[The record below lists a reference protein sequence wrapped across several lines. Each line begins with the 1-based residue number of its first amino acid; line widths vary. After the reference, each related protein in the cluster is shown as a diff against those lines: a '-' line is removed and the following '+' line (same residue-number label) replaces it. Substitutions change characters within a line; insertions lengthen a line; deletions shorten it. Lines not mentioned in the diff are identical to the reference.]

1 MIRFS
6 ILMPVYNRE
15 KYVCQAIDSVL
26 AQTFTSYELIVVDD
40 GSTDGTPELLK
51 SYGNRIQLI
60 RQQNRGPEV
69 ARNTGAAV
77 AQGEYVAL
85 LDDDDFL
92 SPTAL
97 DTYDRVIRTFDSPPV
112 IIGAAAFYRD
122 GEPYPFPAPAA
133 GPVEAF
139 KCRDY
144 LSKTVSHS
152 CATSL
157 HVIRKSLYDEIGG
170 FRNSSS
176 QTWWGDTF
184 DFVLKLGTRGP
195 CIVIQK
201 PATVAYRIHATN
213 SIKSLKPHADGMLE
227 LAHSE
232 RRGLYPGGRKRR
244 WDRYAYIGGISTSW
258 AVNYCWRGG
267 ERKTALRLLFW
278 TAPMVFAALVKKTI
292 KSFRKPPQPVII
304 PQR

>member
-122 GEPYPFPAPAA
+122 GEPYP
-133 GPVEAF
+133 
-139 KCRDY
+139 
-144 LSKTVSHS
+144 
-152 CATSL
+152 
-157 HVIRKSLYDEIGG
+157 
-170 FRNSSS
+170 
-176 QTWWGDTF
+176 
-184 DFVLKLGTRGP
+184 
-195 CIVIQK
+195 
-201 PATVAYRIHATN
+201 
-213 SIKSLKPHADGMLE
+213 
-227 LAHSE
+227 
-232 RRGLYPGGRKRR
+232 
-244 WDRYAYIGGISTSW
+244 
-258 AVNYCWRGG
+258 
-267 ERKTALRLLFW
+267 
-278 TAPMVFAALVKKTI
+278 
-292 KSFRKPPQPVII
+292 
-304 PQR
+304 